1 MCINCLN
8 IKLQHI
14 RSYETDLKE
23 RIESICCNTCKNYD
37 LFIIGV
43 LNDLKFFCAVK
54 IEKHN
59 CCPTT
64 LPHLVLMET
73 LVKQKVKSKL
83 QNIMEI
89 IDEQKEEVRE
99 CNYLNKMNDIKDLY
113 DCLESIES
121 ASEN

>member
-14 RSYETDLKE
+14 RSYETDLKK
-23 RIESICCNTCKNYD
+23 RIENICCNTCKNYD

-43 LNDLKFFCAVK
+43 LNDLKFFYAVK

-64 LPHLVLMET
+64 LPQLVHMET

-83 QNIMEI
+83 QNIMEVV
-89 IDEQKEEVRE
+89 DEQKEKVKE
-99 CNYLNKMNDIKDLY
+99 CNYLSKMSDIKDLY